1 MVKQNTS
8 LSLSLLTIPPR
19 GNSNQCAQ
27 WPGWHNAKYKTRDEG
42 NTFLYL
48 HISNEI

>member
-8 LSLSLLTIPPR
+8 LSLSPYYSASRPR
-19 GNSNQCAQ
+19 QPVCSVA
-27 WPGWHNAKYKTRDEG
+27 GWHNAKYKTSDEG